1 MKKLIICLIAVISI
15 SASQPVI
22 ITYDLKTAIEKK
34 LVSCS
39 IYGNDRSTHY
49 YQPIKID
56 ITNLTNKN
64 ITIIIPNGQK
74 IIADSTK
81 VQDVIIT
88 QEELIALTPNK
99 NELKPLFAMCIQ
111 QYNSASNQSTTY
123 KLGNL
128 ATGSLDKVAKEIE
141 NKKSF
146 NTLGQYTIWAIT
158 DEFPIEE
165 IAGFQEKESIHFQKF
180 AANLLNVPVTKYES
194 NDYKNYY
201 ENTSSFKRNVVGEF
215 KYKFS
220 SKNHVTLGLF
230 NEQDVIVRELYNNPD
245 EKPGKHTFKIAFDT
259 KNYSDPTYYIRM
271 VVNGEVK
278 INMKIEPNKRS

>member
-1 MKKLIICLIAVISI
+1 MKKLIICLVALISI

-39 IYGNDRSTHY
+39 IYGNDESTHY

-64 ITIIIPNGQK
+64 ISIRIPNGQK
-74 IIADSTK
+74 FIADSTD

-88 QEELIALTPNK
+88 QEELIALSPK
-99 NELKPLFAMCIQ
+99 KKESKPLFAMCIQ

-123 KLGNL
+123 RLGIL
-128 ATGSLDKVAKEIE
+128 ATGSLDKIAKEIE
-141 NKKSF
+141 IKKSF

-158 DEFPIEE
+158 DEFPLEE
-165 IAGFQEKESIHFQKF
+165 IAGFDEKESIHFQKF
-180 AANLLNVPVTKYES
+180 AANLLKVPAPKYEP
-194 NDYKNYY
+194 NKYDTYY
-201 ENTSSFKRNVVGEF
+201 ETSRSFKRSVVGEF

-230 NEQDVIVRELYNNPD
+230 NEQDIIVRELYNNPH
-245 EKPGKHTFKIAFDT
+245 EKPGEHTFNFAFDT

-278 INMKIEPNKRS
+278 INMKMKPNKRS